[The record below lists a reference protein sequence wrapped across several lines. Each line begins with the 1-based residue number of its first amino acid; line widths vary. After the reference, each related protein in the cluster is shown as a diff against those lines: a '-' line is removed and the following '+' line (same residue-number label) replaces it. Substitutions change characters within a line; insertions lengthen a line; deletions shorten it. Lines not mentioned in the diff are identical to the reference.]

1 MSIYVD
7 PPVWPAHGRR
17 FAHLVS
23 DVSTA
28 ELHAFAEALGVPRR
42 AFERDHYDVPDSVY
56 PVAVALGARRV
67 RAREIVRLLRV
78 TGLRRPRHRS
88 THREN

>member
-7 PPVWPAHGRR
+7 VPVWPAHGRQ
-17 FAHLVS
+17 FAHLIS
-23 DVSTA
+23 DVSVA
-28 ELHAFAEALGVPRR
+28 ELHVFAEALGMPRR

-56 PVAVALGARRV
+56 PAAVALGARRV
-67 RAREIVRLLRV
+67 RARDIVRLLTV
-78 TGLRRPRHRS
+78 TGLRRPRHRF